1 MKFKSRFIFLVSALL
16 FSLGVIYVYTGSVS
30 EETGLKDQ
38 LKLMDEASSL
48 SSTTSPSS
56 GSYLPV
62 GSAPAAPSPEIVG
75 GENTGAQVLQL
86 NNSKDFRKLSIGTVF
101 NILVESNGSKANISL
116 QVDGLVSSSNFTQIT
131 SAGIGGE
138 SGILTFTDTSTNI
151 SIKTSTN
158 IYEYS
163 GTNFSGLVEQ
173 MGDLNLS
180 DDIYIGKVGAELIL
194 ENSLPTALPVDR

>member
-1 MKFKSRFIFLVSALL
+1 MRQLSVTSKYFLFLILVSILL
-16 FSLGVIYVYTGSVS
+16 FLWIGNSDQAKVI
-30 EETGLKDQ
+30 
-38 LKLMDEASSL
+38 DEASSL
-48 SSTTSPSS
+48 LSTKSPSS
-56 GSYLPV
+56 GSYLPN
-62 GSAPAAPSPEIVG
+62 GSAPLDPSPEIVG
-75 GENTGAQVLQL
+75 GEKTDAKVLQL
-86 NNSKDFRKLSIGTVF
+86 NSAKDFRKLSIGTVF
-101 NILVESNGSKANISL
+101 NILVESNGSKANVSL

-138 SGILTFTDTSTNI
+138 FGILTFTDTSTNI

-180 DDIYIGKVGAELIL
+180 DDIYIGKAGAELIL
-194 ENSLPTALPVDR
+194 KNSLPTALPVER

>member
-16 FSLGVIYVYTGSVS
+16 FSLGVIYVYTVSVS

-62 GSAPAAPSPEIVG
+62 GSAPAAPSPEIVS
-75 GENTGAQVLQL
+75 GENTGGQVLQL

-138 SGILTFTDTSTNI
+138 FGILTFTDTSTNI
-151 SIKTSTN
+151 FIKTSTN

-173 MGDLNLS
+173 MGDLDLS
-180 DDIYIGKVGAELIL
+180 DDIYIGKVGTELIL
-194 ENSLPTALPVDR
+194 ENSLPTALPAER

>member
-1 MKFKSRFIFLVSALL
+1 MKFKSRFIFLVSTLL

-75 GENTGAQVLQL
+75 GENTGAKVLQL

-101 NILVESNGSKANISL
+101 NIWVESNGSKANISL

-131 SAGIGGE
+131 SAGIDGE
-138 SGILTFTDTSTNI
+138 FGILTFTDTSTNI

-194 ENSLPTALPVDR
+194 ESSLPTALPVER